1 MLLYE
6 EEKIGEKKWQH
17 KTMGES
23 FGNQEN
29 IVSYCKI
36 TIKMIFIENI

>member
-6 EEKIGEKKWQH
+6 EEKIGEKKMVAQ
-17 KTMGES
+17 ES